1 MFECREKSPHWPGL
15 DSWWKFGCFWQFEQ
29 YTCKNKQAWML
40 SFNNSY
46 INFFEIKEKE

>member
-29 YTCKNKQAWML
+29 YTCKNGQAW
-40 SFNNSY
+40 N
-46 INFFEIKEKE
+46 KREKVNKRKKQDLRNI